1 MAKWYKKE
9 TINSGKNGS
18 SRLTVTRS
26 LDGSIR
32 TTIGS
37 GPKWART
44 TTSFK
49 DGKTKVTRS
58 SIQNGWFTRT
68 SKTEGGSRTKR
79 TYRRKSKVTSF
90 DKFVFFII
98 VGTVVILSL

>member
-1 MAKWYKKE
+1 MAKWYKRE
-9 TINSGKNGS
+9 TVNSGKNGS

-26 LDGSIR
+26 SDGSIR

-58 SIQNGWFTRT
+58 SIQNGWFSRT
-68 SKTEGGSRTKR
+68 SKTDGVRTQTR
-79 TYRRKSKVTSF
+79 RRRKGKVTSF
-90 DKFVFFII
+90 DKFVYLI
-98 VGTVVILSL
+98 VIGTVVILSL

>member
-9 TINSGKNGS
+9 VINPGRNGS

-26 LDGSIR
+26 SDGSIR
-32 TTIGS
+32 TTLGS
-37 GPKWART
+37 GPKWARI

-58 SIQNGWFTRT
+58 SIQDGWFSRT
-68 SKTEGGSRTKR
+68 SKTEGGSTTRRRTS
-79 TYRRKSKVTSF
+79 RKKTNSSVGF
-90 DKFVFFII
+90 WILVLVCII
-98 VGTVVILSL
+98 IIF